1 MDDKRVA
8 DYFVVAGLQDH
19 ASPLDELSR
28 DGNTPKTSHS
38 SVPIT
43 DVTVIIRSQ
52 GEVVPKGYTC
62 IETTPTGL
70 DADLNHG
77 SFRSPN
83 VYFCYRRGKDK
94 PPLVDVGFVLNF
106 CIILKSVKL
115 SYIYL
120 LMIRGNKKNF
130 YLVLSYSLNIF
141 LVNVRFV
148 KHNPVFVNVKFFR
161 FYIVIFYKILRT
173 SNK

>member
-28 DGNTPKTSHS
+28 DGNTVKTSHS

-52 GEVVPKGYTC
+52 GETIPKGYEC
-62 IETTPTGL
+62 IETTPSGL
-70 DADLNHG
+70 NADLNHG
-77 SFRSPN
+77 SIRSPN

-94 PPLVDVGFVLNF
+94 PPLVDVGY
-106 CIILKSVKL
+106 ILYAFFKFKSL
-115 SYIYL
+115 
-120 LMIRGNKKNF
+120 
-130 YLVLSYSLNIF
+130 
-141 LVNVRFV
+141 
-148 KHNPVFVNVKFFR
+148 
-161 FYIVIFYKILRT
+161 
-173 SNK
+173 